1 MACSK
6 LEARGHLLHKTGTP
20 PKHFS
25 RECTNKNS
33 GFVTRCD
40 EYEPNFCFNLTHSM
54 DLPSSSNN
62 EVEYFFEFSFH
73 PPIITT
79 PLPVGEVTIDAWLN
93 LKGNLGPIECLRDYR
108 VHFEKVY

>member
-1 MACSK
+1 MAEEEK
-6 LEARGHLLHKTGTP
+6 AHTKTAPVYTV
-20 PKHFS
+20 
-25 RECTNKNS
+25 KNS

-93 LKGNLGPIECLRDYR
+93 LKGNLGPRNIFW
-108 VHFEKVY
+108 VK